1 MNNLDFLDRPNL
13 LAKTIANILHE
24 TAINVPDGQSYNLHS
39 KQACD
44 ILAEKVARRMINES

>member
-24 TAINVPDGQSYNLHS
+24 TAVNVPDGQSYNLHS

-44 ILAEKVARRMINES
+44 MLAEKVARRLIDES

>member
-1 MNNLDFLDRPNL
+1 MNNLDFLDKPNL
-13 LAKTIANILHE
+13 LAKTLSYLIHE

>member
-1 MNNLDFLDRPNL
+1 MNNLDFLDNPNL
-13 LAKTIANILHE
+13 LAKTLSYLIHE